1 MEPIGKA
8 NLSRA
13 VMKSIL
19 KSVKDEQY
27 KSGDRLPPIKELS
40 EMLEVGISSVR
51 EGLKQLQSM
60 GMVRIV
66 QGKGVFVNDNLD
78 LNYFLNS
85 FKFLITLQ
93 KQEFT
98 NVMEARNIIESE
110 TADLAAQRA
119 VESELHDLSVLITK
133 MKESSHDLSTYNSL
147 DVDFHITIA
156 RASKNPVLVM
166 FLESIQGLISNIVD
180 EISNLP
186 GQPNGANVHHEN
198 IYSAIKNRD
207 AERASSF
214 MKNHLK
220 EVETVA
226 GRYLYS
232 N

>member
-13 VMKSIL
+13 VMKAILQSI
-19 KSVKDEQY
+19 KDEQF
-27 KSGDRLPPIKELS
+27 KSSDRLPPIKELS
-40 EMLEVGISSVR
+40 ETLEVGISSVR

-60 GMVRIV
+60 GVVRIV

-78 LNYFLNS
+78 LNYFLSN
-85 FKFLITLQ
+85 FKYLFTLQ

-98 NVMEARNIIESE
+98 NIMEARKIIESE
-110 TADLAAQRA
+110 TAELAALRA
-119 VESELHDLSVLITK
+119 VEYELNDLSALNAK
-133 MKESSHDLSTYNSL
+133 MKESTHDLDTYNSL

-156 RASKNPVLVM
+156 RAAKNPVLVM
-166 FLESIQGLISNIVD
+166 FLESIQGLISNIVS
-180 EISNLP
+180 EIANLP

-207 AERASSF
+207 PQKASSF
-214 MKNHLK
+214 MKDHLF

-226 GRYLYS
+226 GRYLYT

>member
-13 VMKSIL
+13 VMKAVLQSI
-19 KSVKDEQY
+19 KDEQF
-27 KSGDRLPPIKELS
+27 KPGNRLPPIKELS
-40 EMLEVGISSVR
+40 ETLEVGISSVR

-60 GMVRIV
+60 GVVRIV

-78 LNYFLNS
+78 LNYFLNN

-93 KQEFT
+93 KQEFA
-98 NVMEARNIIESE
+98 NILEARKIIESE
-110 TADLAAQRA
+110 TAELAAVRA
-119 VESELHDLSVLITK
+119 VESEIDDLSVLLAK
-133 MKESSHDLSTYNSL
+133 MKESIHDLDTYNSL

-156 RASKNPVLVM
+156 RAAKNPVLVM

-180 EISNLP
+180 EIANLP

-198 IYSAIKNRD
+198 IYTAIKNRD
-207 AERASSF
+207 PEKARSL
-214 MKNHLK
+214 MKDHLV

-226 GRYLYS
+226 GKYLYTH
-232 N
+232 